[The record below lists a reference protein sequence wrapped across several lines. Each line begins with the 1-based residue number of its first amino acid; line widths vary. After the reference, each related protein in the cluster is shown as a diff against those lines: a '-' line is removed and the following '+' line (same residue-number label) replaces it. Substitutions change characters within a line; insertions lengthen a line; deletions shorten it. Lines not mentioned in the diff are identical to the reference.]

1 MRTLKN
7 LTIAA
12 LTTLTLLSCGGS
24 AGVESHN
31 AKGFGDL
38 EAELKSE
45 FGNDAYYTDLTVMYI
60 AELGTSIN
68 ATVTDDPA
76 SLAMGE
82 WQNSSGSWEQTSEI
96 TLEIPD
102 GTKASDFMYQL
113 NDQFSLSKLGGLV
126 EESIKSLKAEKKID
140 NPVLSLAFIKFP
152 DNGDV
157 SKAEYVVTLEPE
169 NGGTSFTYTYSLEGE
184 LTDMNY

>member
-1 MRTLKN
+1 MKTLRN

-31 AKGFGDL
+31 AKGFGEL
-38 EAELKSE
+38 EADLKSE
-45 FGNDAYYTDLTVMYI
+45 FGDDAYYTDLNILYVASM
-60 AELGTSIN
+60 GTSIST
-68 ATVTDDPA
+68 TVTSDPA
-76 SLAMGE
+76 SLKMGE
-82 WQNSSGSWEQTSEI
+82 WHNGLGSWEQTSEV
-96 TLEIPD
+96 TLEIPE
-102 GTKASDFMYQL
+102 GTKASDFMFQL

-126 EESIKSLKAEKKID
+126 EESLKSLKAEKKID
-140 NPVLSLAFIKFP
+140 NPILSMAYIKFP

-169 NGGTSFTYTYSLEGE
+169 NGGTSFTYSYSLEGE
-184 LTDMNY
+184 LLDMNY